1 MSKYRNAL
9 PQLDGGLFLTDSG
22 METTLI
28 FLEGWDL
35 PEFASCDLL
44 RSEKGTEAVVDY
56 YLRHLEIAR
65 KAGTGFIL
73 ESPTWRSSPDWG
85 SKIGYSSDELEAINQ
100 KAVGLMAKIRDEH
113 DSEDLP
119 IVVSGCIGPRG
130 DGYVVE
136 EIMTADEARAYHRPQ
151 IKTYAMAGAD
161 MVTAIT
167 MTHTEEAIGVAMAAK
182 DNGLPVAISFTVET
196 DGRLPS
202 GETLEAAIERV
213 EWATELY
220 PAYYMINCAHPTHF
234 DHVLDARAPWVSRIR
249 GLRANAS
256 RCSHA
261 ELEAATELDAG
272 DPVELGQQ
280 YGKLYKTFPHIT
292 VMGGCCGT
300 DHRHV
305 EQISVVCAPLAH
317 NHA

>member
-9 PQLDGGLFLTDSG
+9 PQLEGRLFLTDSG

-44 RSEKGTEAVVDY
+44 RSEKGTQAVVDY

-73 ESPTWRSSPDWG
+73 ESPTWRASPDWG
-85 SKIGYSSDELEAINQ
+85 AKIGYSSEELQAINL
-100 KAVGLMAKIRDEH
+100 KAVGLMAGIRDEH

-136 EIMTADEARAYHRPQ
+136 EIMTADEARTYHRPQ

-167 MTHTEEAIGVAMAAK
+167 MTHTEEAIGVAAAAR

-213 EWATELY
+213 ECATEAY

-234 DHVLDARAPWVSRIR
+234 DHMLENGAPWVSRIK

-280 YGKLYKTFPHIT
+280 YGALYKAFPHIT

-305 EQISVVCAPLAH
+305 EHISAVCAPLAH
-317 NHA
+317 ARA

>member
-9 PQLDGGLFLTDSG
+9 PQLEGRLFLTDSG

-44 RSEKGTEAVVDY
+44 RSEKGTQAVRDY

-65 KAGTGFIL
+65 AAGTGFIL

-85 SKIGYSSDELEAINQ
+85 AKIGYSVEELEVLNRQ
-100 KAVGLMAKIRDEH
+100 AVGLMVEIRGKH
-113 DSEDLP
+113 DSEALP

-136 EIMTADEARAYHRPQ
+136 ELMTTDEARAYHRPQ
-151 IKTYAMAGAD
+151 IMTYAEAGAD

-167 MTHTEEAIGVAMAAK
+167 MTHTEEAIGVAMAAR
-182 DNGLPVAISFTVET
+182 DVGLPVAISFTVET

-213 EWATELY
+213 EWATEVY

-234 DHVLDARAPWVSRIR
+234 EHVLRDGAAWVERIK
-249 GLRANAS
+249 GIRANAS

-272 DPVELGQQ
+272 DPVELGLQ
-280 YGKLYKTFPHIT
+280 YGELYTAFPHIT

-305 EQISVVCAPLAH
+305 AQISAVCAPLAR
-317 NHA
+317 AGA